1 MRAKININRQPHKV
15 EGNQV
20 LWFNGAKWLIKETC
34 NTAKK
39 AEDLLNEVKEKSKQA
54 KKVK

>member
-39 AEDLLNEVKEKSKQA
+39 AEDLLNEVKEKSKQ
-54 KKVK
+54 VREF